1 LLGDFFFAEF
11 FAILNFTATIA
22 CMNVTRD
29 NFLYAMETSRV
40 LHEPDRRIATFGET
54 RFQFQLV
61 SELMDSSGEV
71 RIRSGEMEACKPL
84 LIRPNPDMEW
94 EGFDDESRERLARL
108 LDNLQQQ
115 GMDLAFL
122 QYGFRFRRSAVTEE
136 IVKEPLEEVCARLR
150 DDVRRN
156 GNPML
161 AILEGVDDAWEIA
174 LVKFSLEMIAQSH
187 SINRFDLQRK
197 NLL

>member
-1 LLGDFFFAEF
+1 
-11 FAILNFTATIA
+11 
-22 CMNVTRD
+22 MNVTRD

-61 SELMDSSGEV
+61 SALMDSSGEV

-84 LIRPNPDMEW
+84 LIRPYPDMEW

-150 DDVRRN
+150 EEVRRN

-161 AILEGVDDAWEIA
+161 AILEGVDDAWEVA

>member
-1 LLGDFFFAEF
+1 
-11 FAILNFTATIA
+11 
-22 CMNVTRD
+22 MNVSRD

-71 RIRSGEMEACKPL
+71 RIRSGEMEACKPM

-94 EGFDDESRERLARL
+94 EGFGDEARERLGKL
-108 LDNLQQQ
+108 LDNLHEQ
-115 GMDLAFL
+115 GVDLAFL
-122 QYGFRFRRSAVTEE
+122 QYGFRFRRSEVTEE
-136 IVKEPLEEVCARLR
+136 IVREPYEEVCARLR
-150 DDVRRN
+150 DDVRRT

-197 NLL
+197 KLL

>member
-1 LLGDFFFAEF
+1 
-11 FAILNFTATIA
+11 
-22 CMNVTRD
+22 MNLSRD
-29 NFLYAMETSRV
+29 NFLYAMESSRV

-61 SELMDSSGEV
+61 SELMDRAGEV

-84 LIRPNPDMEW
+84 LIRPNPEMEW
-94 EGFDDESRERLARL
+94 EGFDEESRDRLASL
-108 LDNLQQQ
+108 LENMRQQ

-136 IVKEPLEEVCARLR
+136 IVREPLKDVCDRLLE
-150 DDVRRN
+150 DVRRN

-161 AILEGVDDAWEIA
+161 AILEGIDDTWEIA

-187 SINRFDLQRK
+187 AINRFDLQRK
-197 NLL
+197 KLL

>member
-1 LLGDFFFAEF
+1 MASAGKLLLFPQTLQPFPS
-11 FAILNFTATIA
+11 
-22 CMNVTRD
+22 MNLSRD
-29 NFLYAMETSRV
+29 HFLYALESSRV
-40 LHEPDRRIATFGET
+40 LHEPDRRIATFGES

-61 SELMDSSGEV
+61 SELMDRSGEV

-84 LIRPNPDMEW
+84 IIRPTADMEW
-94 EGFDDESRERLARL
+94 DGFGEEARERMDKL
-108 LDNLQQQ
+108 LENLHQQ
-115 GMDLAFL
+115 GLDLAFL

-136 IVKEPLEEVCARLR
+136 IVQQPYADVCERLL
-150 DDVRRN
+150 DDIRQS

-187 SINRFDLQRK
+187 AINRFDLQRK

>member
-1 LLGDFFFAEF
+1 LLGEFFFAEF
-11 FAILNFTATIA
+11 FAILNFTVTIA

-150 DDVRRN
+150 EDVRRN

>member
-1 LLGDFFFAEF
+1 LIVVFTENFAFFPNA
-11 FAILNFTATIA
+11 AKLTH
-22 CMNVTRD
+22 MNVSRD

-71 RIRSGEMEACKPL
+71 RIRSGEMEACKPM

-94 EGFDDESRERLARL
+94 EGFGDEARDRLGKL
-108 LDNLQQQ
+108 LDNLHEQ
-115 GMDLAFL
+115 GVDLAFL
-122 QYGFRFRRSAVTEE
+122 QYGFRFRRSEVTEE
-136 IVKEPLEEVCARLR
+136 IVREPYEEVCARLR
-150 DDVRRN
+150 DDVRRT

-174 LVKFSLEMIAQSH
+174 LVKFSLEMIVQSH

-197 NLL
+197 KLL